1 MAEPTVKQQVK
12 ALEEKM
18 LELTWQRVALGHTT
32 KDQQRWEELMAEIQK
47 LSDRKNSL
55 LHPEIFVDT
64 GFNF

>member
-1 MAEPTVKQQVK
+1 MAEPTVEQQVK

-18 LELTWQRVALGHTT
+18 LELTWQRVALGQTM

-47 LSDRKNSL
+47 LSDRKNAL

-64 GFNF
+64 GFTF